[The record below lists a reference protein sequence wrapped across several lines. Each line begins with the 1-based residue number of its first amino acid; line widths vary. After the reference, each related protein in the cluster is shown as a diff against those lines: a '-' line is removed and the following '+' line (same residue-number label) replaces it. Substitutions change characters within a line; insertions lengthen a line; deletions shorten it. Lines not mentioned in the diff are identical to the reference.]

1 MDIRFLHYLPINTE
15 TSTKCNVFFDLEI
28 SCPAAYKGSPLE
40 NDLIK
45 PPDLC
50 PVGRVADPSLL
61 ENLAQNRILL
71 FKLNYSTEPL
81 TEILCGQ

>member
-1 MDIRFLHYLPINTE
+1 MRCKVYEEWIIRFLHYLLINTE
-15 TSTKCNVFFDLEI
+15 TSTKSNVFFDLEI
-28 SCPAAYKGSPLE
+28 ICPATYGGSPLE

-45 PPDLC
+45 PPCLY

-71 FKLNYSTEPL
+71 YKLN
-81 TEILCGQ
+81 